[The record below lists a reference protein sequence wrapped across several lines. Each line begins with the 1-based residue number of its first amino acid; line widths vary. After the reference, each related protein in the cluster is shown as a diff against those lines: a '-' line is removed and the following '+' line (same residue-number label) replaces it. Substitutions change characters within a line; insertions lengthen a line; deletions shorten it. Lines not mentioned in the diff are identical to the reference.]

1 LLGELPADEGK
12 VRFGANVKIGY
23 YDQKLESVDPTLDA
37 VEAIRPPERL
47 DFTPNNARGM
57 LARFGVKGELQ
68 MQKVSAMSGGEKS
81 RVALAKLAA
90 QQVNVMVLDE
100 PTNHLD
106 IWARDALEH
115 ALREF
120 GGTLIFV
127 SHDRYF
133 LDQLA
138 TRVLVAEPDGWK
150 LHDGNYSDYVD
161 FRKRFEAQL
170 ASTEAAKPKTS
181 KPPAPAGGPASQANK
196 SPDSASRKRKFPFR
210 KTSDIEADIAA
221 KEDEIAGIEAEM
233 MLPETLRDGE
243 KVKAMGEEYAKARA
257 ELAKLYEH
265 WTEASELDG

>member
-1 LLGELPADEGK
+1 MVVARRPCCAHCSANLPADAGS

-68 MQKVSAMSGGEKS
+68 KQTVNAMSGGEKS

-106 IWARDALEH
+106 IWARDALEQ
-115 ALREF
+115 ALRDF

-138 TRVLVAEPDGWK
+138 NRVLVAETDGWK
-150 LHDGNYSDYVD
+150 LHDGNYSEYVD
-161 FRKRFEAQL
+161 FRKRIDAQK
-170 ASTEAAKPKTS
+170 ASDAASKASKQS
-181 KPPAPAGGPASQANK
+181 KPSAPAGGPSSQANK
-196 SPDSASRKRKFPFR
+196 SQENACKEAQVPFPQDDRHRSRYRCEGR
-210 KTSDIEADIAA
+210 
-221 KEDEIAGIEAEM
+221 
-233 MLPETLRDGE
+233 
-243 KVKAMGEEYAKARA
+243 
-257 ELAKLYEH
+257 
-265 WTEASELDG
+265 